1 MGEMGWGVE
10 SRCQPMKVLPRDMRV
25 VERKGKE
32 NKTKQ
37 MRDCNEGKKMEE

>member
-10 SRCQPMKVLPRDMRV
+10 SKSFATRYESGR
-25 VERKGKE
+25 KE